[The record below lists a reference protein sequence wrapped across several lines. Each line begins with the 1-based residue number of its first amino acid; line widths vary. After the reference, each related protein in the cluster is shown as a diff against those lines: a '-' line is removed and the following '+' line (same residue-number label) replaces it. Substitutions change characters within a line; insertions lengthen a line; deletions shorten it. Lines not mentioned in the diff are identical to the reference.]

1 MAGRGTNSI
10 QAFNKESFKEILM
23 AFDSLPKEFSSRR
36 KQTIAKKGMSPFVE
50 SAKNKAKQDTGAL
63 KLSIGTKTF
72 RNNKNGAF
80 GGVILKQKGNSES
93 ETTDAFYAKFL
104 EYGWTHIA
112 WPQKGQSI
120 KKGTVYKKQMSE
132 VPAERNAF
140 LRPAWDETRMRVQ
153 SETIK
158 LIEKRLAAYM
168 RKVKV
173 S

>member
-10 QAFNKESFKEILM
+10 EVFNKQAYKDILL
-23 AFDSLPKEFSSRR
+23 AFELLPKEFSLQR
-36 KQTIAKKGMSPFVE
+36 KRTILKEGVQPFLE
-50 SAKNKAKQDTGAL
+50 AARNKAPKDTGVL

-72 RNNKNGAF
+72 RNNKNGLFA
-80 GGVILKQKGNSES
+80 GVVLKKKINGNEV
-93 ETTDAFYAKFL
+93 DGFYAKFL

-140 LRPAWDETRMRVQ
+140 LRPAWDETNER
-153 SETIK
+153 IK
-158 LIEKRLAAYM
+158 KRTEAIIAKRINAYEKRVA
-168 RKVKV
+168 KK
-173 S
+173 